1 MIDVRYRLGSRVYQ
15 AAFNFSRKRER
26 RIDGAPSA
34 TIYDER
40 ERERKREREKFHGRR
55 LDRKKLK
62 KERDI
67 VGRRNI
73 KRIGDDPRRRPLD
86 EEDGSRSFSKG
97 MDSALGSKVDGRRE
111 PEEEEAPPASVEPGI
126 LRIFEDEDSRMH
138 AHASA
143 AHLPLSLLSTLT
155 TWMDRRIFKPRL
167 LRARQLNLLLSAR
180 GIPWKG
186 KRKRN
191 EDKEEEEEEERRI
204 KIG

>member
-1 MIDVRYRLGSRVYQ
+1 
-15 AAFNFSRKRER
+15 
-26 RIDGAPSA
+26 
-34 TIYDER
+34 
-40 ERERKREREKFHGRR
+40 
-55 LDRKKLK
+55 
-62 KERDI
+62 
-67 VGRRNI
+67 
-73 KRIGDDPRRRPLD
+73 
-86 EEDGSRSFSKG
+86 

-191 EDKEEEEEEERRI
+191 EDDEEEEEEEEERRI